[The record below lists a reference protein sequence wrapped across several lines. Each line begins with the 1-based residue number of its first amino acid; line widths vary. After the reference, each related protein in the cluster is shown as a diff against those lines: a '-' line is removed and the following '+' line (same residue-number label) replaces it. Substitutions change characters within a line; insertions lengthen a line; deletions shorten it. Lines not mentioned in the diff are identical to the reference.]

1 MSAFCLAVHAGYRC
15 QHAGACC
22 QNWAVPAEADVI
34 EVVTRMGLRRR
45 GTSGTLFLSA
55 VSSDP
60 QIPDAWTVARDE
72 RGDCVFFDRDAGHSC
87 VIHREA
93 GIAALPAACRHFPR
107 KVRIDARDT
116 RISLSHYC
124 PTAAGLLLTGG
135 GLEIVEA
142 AAPLLLPV
150 PMEGL
155 DATAALPPLV
165 RPGLLSDLEG
175 YNAWERAALS
185 IFSRPGLTHEECLD
199 LISAATESL
208 RRWRPQTEPL
218 ATRVTREFEVAD
230 AGQSRDRTWCARTIQ
245 VMNKLSCGRASP
257 LPSADQLDEEWTRH
271 VGDQHDWL
279 EGPTKNYLAAR
290 LFGNWIAYQGRGLR
304 TVLEWLRAC
313 AAVVRSELLARVA
326 RSVGPPTAAD
336 FIEAVRAADLRLLH
350 VLDSA
355 MFAQHVAAIEG
366 PDPR

>member
-1 MSAFCLAVHAGYRC
+1 MSALCLAVYAGYRC

-22 QNWAVPAEADVI
+22 QNWAVPAEADVVA
-34 EVVTRMGLRRR
+34 VVTRMGVRRR

-60 QIPDAWTVARDE
+60 QVPDAWTVARDE
-72 RGDCVFFDRDAGHSC
+72 RGDCVFFDRDAGRSC

-124 PTAAGLLLTGG
+124 PTAARLLLTGG
-135 GLEIVEA
+135 GLDIVEA
-142 AAPLLLPV
+142 PAPLLLPV

-185 IFSRPGLTHEECLD
+185 IFSRPGLTHDECLD
-199 LISAATESL
+199 LISAATERL
-208 RRWRPQTEPL
+208 RTWRPQTEPL
-218 ATRVTREFEVAD
+218 STCVRREFEGAD

-245 VMNKLSCGRASP
+245 VMNNLSCDKASP
-257 LPSADQLDEEWTRH
+257 LHFADQLDEEWTRH
-271 VGDQHDWL
+271 VSDQHQWL

-290 LFGNWIAYQGRGLR
+290 LFGNWVAYQGRGLR

-326 RSVGPPTAAD
+326 GSGGAPTVAD

-350 VLDSA
+350 VVDSA